1 MSVNNQLNV
10 GSPTVTG
17 QTLQT
22 TSAGALSWG
31 STPYITFVKD
41 SNGNNMAKFT
51 TVAAAVNYLEF
62 VNEPTGSGPGFY
74 ASGSDSN
81 IGININTKG
90 TGAYNFLAG
99 SGTSSVLILNP
110 VASAVNYLAVSN
122 SATGNTPFLLS
133 SGTDTNIGM
142 NIITKGTGI
151 FTVSGSGGTTNMLS
165 ASNVANA
172 VNYLATS
179 NAATGDA
186 PSLSVVGSDTNIGML
201 FNVKGTGGYIFS
213 GNDGINFAIGTSSAG
228 ANYIQINNAATANA
242 PSLSVV
248 GTDTN
253 ISMNLVTK
261 GTGGVNFFSSA
272 GTSVSFQIS
281 AVASAVNNI
290 AVYSSPTAN
299 SPTVGAVGSD
309 TNINLLLAPKGT
321 GNVTIQS
328 TNLTQPLVI
337 QSGTALQHSTTFT
350 MANTAA
356 NRTFGMPDYNIVWP
370 ATQGG
375 AGTKLTNDG
384 SGNLTWT

>member
-122 SATGNTPFLLS
+122 SATGNTPFLLA

-142 NIITKGTGI
+142 NVITKGTGI
-151 FTVSGSGGTTNMLS
+151 LTIAGSGGTTNMLS
-165 ASNVANA
+165 ASNVASA
-172 VNYLATS
+172 VNYLNIT
-179 NAATGDA
+179 NAATGN
-186 PSLSVVGSDTNIGML
+186 PVLLT
-201 FNVKGTGGYIFS
+201 
-213 GNDGINFAIGTSSAG
+213 
-228 ANYIQINNAATANA
+228 AT
-242 PSLSVV
+242 

-253 ISMNLVTK
+253 IGLSLVTK
-261 GTGGVNFFSSA
+261 GTGGFTVFVGSNA
-272 GTSVSFQIS
+272 GFNVGG
-281 AVASAVNNI
+281 VASAVN
-290 AVYSSPTAN
+290 YL
-299 SPTVGAVGSD
+299 TVGNAITGGLPYLAAAGTD
-309 TNINLLLAPKGT
+309 TNIGLNFITKGT
-321 GNVTIQS
+321 GGMTFQTPS
-328 TNLTQPLVI
+328 TLLLTLTAAASAVNYLNITSAATAGSPSITAVGTDTNIILNLVAKGNSAVFINSGAPTQPFI
-337 QSGTALQHSTTFT
+337 IISGTTREHQTNFIFAD
-350 MANTAA
+350 TAA
-356 NRTFGMPDYNIVWP
+356 TRSFTFPDYNIVWP